1 MSYDHE
7 IHDYAHDVYA
17 DGHDYDCFPH
27 QSLTHYGLRS
37 GLNYSRLLI
46 HVQIYSVDAPYG
58 RDACDRG
65 ACDRGVCDCG
75 AYDRDAYGHG
85 RDACDHGA
93 RFL

>member
-1 MSYDHE
+1 MKITTTVLETKWES
-7 IHDYAHDVYA
+7 
-17 DGHDYDCFPH
+17 
-27 QSLTHYGLRS
+27 Q
-37 GLNYSRLLI
+37 
-46 HVQIYSVDAPYG
+46 QIVLYFSALSESNG
-58 RDACDRG
+58 GDRG